1 MVELVRLRPRV
12 YFKMKKDKTDKDK
25 TEKKPTDEALATLM
39 LDRQERAQR
48 CGKALDE
55 LLKKERCVL
64 FAPIG
69 LTEDGRIAVPSIQ
82 LKALD

>member
-1 MVELVRLRPRV
+1 MSKQKVSKPDVDKPKV
-12 YFKMKKDKTDKDK
+12 DKT
-25 TEKKPTDEALATLM
+25 TVIKKPTDEALATLM
-39 LDRQERAQR
+39 RDRQERLER